1 MNKTLGMHRKY
12 FGLVLLAMLS
22 ACGEGADANIP
33 PQQWQNL
40 NVQVETRPSPPET
53 GMDEILVVVT
63 DERGRPGNELVVS
76 LRSSDQDRWVQAIE
90 DGGLGVYRR
99 AVALAPGERSVL
111 QVQLKNKDA
120 KGTLRFPLKVSA
132 GD

>member
-1 MNKTLGMHRKY
+1 MKIKIKYLWPTL
-12 FGLVLLAMLS
+12 LLMLS
-22 ACGEGADANIP
+22 ACGEGADADIP
-33 PQQWQNL
+33 VQKWQNL
-40 NVQVETRPSPPET
+40 VVQVETRPSPPET

-63 DERGRPGNELVVS
+63 DEHGRPGNGLVVS

-111 QVQLKNKDA
+111 QVQLKTKDA
-120 KGTLRFPLKVSA
+120 DSILRFPLEVRN
-132 GD
+132 

>member
-1 MNKTLGMHRKY
+1 
-12 FGLVLLAMLS
+12 
-22 ACGEGADANIP
+22 
-33 PQQWQNL
+33 
-40 NVQVETRPSPPET
+40 
-53 GMDEILVVVT
+53 MDEILVVVT